1 MLDRVQGMIEKLK
14 YLNRKIL
21 EIDKKQSLLVEKE
34 ELLEK
39 CKYYLVH
46 DSERKSIALAGRKRC
61 ITSGYS
67 NEGMIRSAFK
77 LIYNKKG

>member
-34 ELLEK
+34 ELF
-39 CKYYLVH
+39 
-46 DSERKSIALAGRKRC
+46 RKKFRAKS
-61 ITSGYS
+61 
-67 NEGMIRSAFK
+67 
-77 LIYNKKG
+77 

>member
-39 CKYYLVH
+39 NDCFCRSDETIY
-46 DSERKSIALAGRKRC
+46 RTMCRSI
-61 ITSGYS
+61 I
-67 NEGMIRSAFK
+67 
-77 LIYNKKG
+77 

>member
-39 CKYYLVH
+39 NLEQIVEKVIVSVDQMKQLQNNVQIDYL
-46 DSERKSIALAGRKRC
+46 SSFPKEQ
-61 ITSGYS
+61 Y
-67 NEGMIRSAFK
+67 
-77 LIYNKKG
+77 

>member
-39 CKYYLVH
+39 NLEQRVEKVIVSVDETIYRTMC
-46 DSERKSIALAGRKRC
+46 RSI
-61 ITSGYS
+61 I
-67 NEGMIRSAFK
+67 
-77 LIYNKKG
+77 

>member
-39 CKYYLVH
+39 NLEQRVEKVIVSV
-46 DSERKSIALAGRKRC
+46 DQMKQF
-61 ITSGYS
+61 T
-67 NEGMIRSAFK
+67 
-77 LIYNKKG
+77 

>member
-1 MLDRVQGMIEKLK
+1 MQGMIEKLK

-39 CKYYLVH
+39 NLEQRVEKVIVSV
-46 DSERKSIALAGRKRC
+46 DQMKQFTEDRKSVV
-61 ITSGYS
+61 
-67 NEGMIRSAFK
+67 
-77 LIYNKKG
+77 

>member
-39 CKYYLVH
+39 NLEQCRFVKHMLH
-46 DSERKSIALAGRKRC
+46 PDQ
-61 ITSGYS
+61 
-67 NEGMIRSAFK
+67 
-77 LIYNKKG
+77 

>member
-39 CKYYLVH
+39 NLEQRVEKVIVSVDQTIYRTMC
-46 DSERKSIALAGRKRC
+46 RSI
-61 ITSGYS
+61 I
-67 NEGMIRSAFK
+67 
-77 LIYNKKG
+77 

>member
-39 CKYYLVH
+39 NLEQRVEKVIVSV
-46 DSERKSIALAGRKRC
+46 DQMKQFTE
-61 ITSGYS
+61 
-67 NEGMIRSAFK
+67 
-77 LIYNKKG
+77 

>member
-1 MLDRVQGMIEKLK
+1 MLDRVQGMIEKLE

-39 CKYYLVH
+39 KF
-46 DSERKSIALAGRKRC
+46 RAKS
-61 ITSGYS
+61 
-67 NEGMIRSAFK
+67 
-77 LIYNKKG
+77 

>member
-1 MLDRVQGMIEKLK
+1 MQGMIEELK

-39 CKYYLVH
+39 NLEQRVEKVIVSV
-46 DSERKSIALAGRKRC
+46 DQMKQFTE
-61 ITSGYS
+61 
-67 NEGMIRSAFK
+67 
-77 LIYNKKG
+77 

>member
-39 CKYYLVH
+39 NLEQRVEKVIVSVDQMKQFTEQWQIDYL
-46 DSERKSIALAGRKRC
+46 SSFPKEQ
-61 ITSGYS
+61 Y
-67 NEGMIRSAFK
+67 
-77 LIYNKKG
+77 

>member
-39 CKYYLVH
+39 NLEQRV
-46 DSERKSIALAGRKRC
+46 EKSDC
-61 ITSGYS
+61 FC
-67 NEGMIRSAFK
+67 RSDET
-77 LIYNKKG
+77 IYRTMCRSII

>member
-39 CKYYLVH
+39 NLEQRVEKVIVS
-46 DSERKSIALAGRKRC
+46 DRKSVV
-61 ITSGYS
+61 
-67 NEGMIRSAFK
+67 
-77 LIYNKKG
+77 

>member
-34 ELLEK
+34 ELLKKEF
-39 CKYYLVH
+39 
-46 DSERKSIALAGRKRC
+46 RAKS
-61 ITSGYS
+61 
-67 NEGMIRSAFK
+67 
-77 LIYNKKG
+77 

>member
-39 CKYYLVH
+39 NLEQRVEKVIVSVDQMKQFTEQCEFGV
-46 DSERKSIALAGRKRC
+46 
-61 ITSGYS
+61 
-67 NEGMIRSAFK
+67 F
-77 LIYNKKG
+77 

>member
-39 CKYYLVH
+39 NLEQRVEKVIVSV
-46 DSERKSIALAGRKRC
+46 DQVKQF
-61 ITSGYS
+61 T
-67 NEGMIRSAFK
+67 
-77 LIYNKKG
+77 

>member
-39 CKYYLVH
+39 NLEQRVEKVIVSVDQMKQFMVWYK
-46 DSERKSIALAGRKRC
+46 KS
-61 ITSGYS
+61 
-67 NEGMIRSAFK
+67 
-77 LIYNKKG
+77 

>member
-39 CKYYLVH
+39 NLEQRVEKVIVSV
-46 DSERKSIALAGRKRC
+46 DR
-61 ITSGYS
+61 
-67 NEGMIRSAFK
+67 
-77 LIYNKKG
+77 

>member
-39 CKYYLVH
+39 NLEQRVEKVIVSVDQMKQNNVQIDYL
-46 DSERKSIALAGRKRC
+46 SSFPKEQ
-61 ITSGYS
+61 Y
-67 NEGMIRSAFK
+67 
-77 LIYNKKG
+77 

>member
-39 CKYYLVH
+39 NLEQRVEKVIVFVDQMKQFTEQCA
-46 DSERKSIALAGRKRC
+46 DRLAV
-61 ITSGYS
+61 
-67 NEGMIRSAFK
+67 AAHA
-77 LIYNKKG
+77 

>member
-39 CKYYLVH
+39 NLEQRVEKVIVSVDQMKQFTEQCADYL
-46 DSERKSIALAGRKRC
+46 SSFPKEQ
-61 ITSGYS
+61 Y
-67 NEGMIRSAFK
+67 
-77 LIYNKKG
+77 

>member
-34 ELLEK
+34 ELLENNLQNNVQID
-39 CKYYLVH
+39 YL
-46 DSERKSIALAGRKRC
+46 SSFPKEQ
-61 ITSGYS
+61 Y
-67 NEGMIRSAFK
+67 
-77 LIYNKKG
+77 

>member
-39 CKYYLVH
+39 NLEQRVEKVIVSV
-46 DSERKSIALAGRKRC
+46 DQMKQFTETMMRSI
-61 ITSGYS
+61 I
-67 NEGMIRSAFK
+67 
-77 LIYNKKG
+77 

>member
-39 CKYYLVH
+39 NLEQRVEKVIVSVDQMKQFTEQCAA
-46 DSERKSIALAGRKRC
+46 SIHHPD
-61 ITSGYS
+61 
-67 NEGMIRSAFK
+67 
-77 LIYNKKG
+77 

>member
-39 CKYYLVH
+39 NLEQRVEKVIVSVDQMKQFTEQCADRLFEQFSVP
-46 DSERKSIALAGRKRC
+46 
-61 ITSGYS
+61 
-67 NEGMIRSAFK
+67 
-77 LIYNKKG
+77 

>member
-39 CKYYLVH
+39 NLQNNVQIDYL
-46 DSERKSIALAGRKRC
+46 SSFPKEQ
-61 ITSGYS
+61 Y
-67 NEGMIRSAFK
+67 
-77 LIYNKKG
+77 

>member
-39 CKYYLVH
+39 NLEQRVEKVIVSVDQMKQFTEQC
-46 DSERKSIALAGRKRC
+46 A
-61 ITSGYS
+61 
-67 NEGMIRSAFK
+67 
-77 LIYNKKG
+77 

>member
-34 ELLEK
+34 ELL
-39 CKYYLVH
+39 
-46 DSERKSIALAGRKRC
+46 RKKFRAKS
-61 ITSGYS
+61 
-67 NEGMIRSAFK
+67 
-77 LIYNKKG
+77 

>member
-34 ELLEK
+34 ELLDYSRH
-39 CKYYLVH
+39 C
-46 DSERKSIALAGRKRC
+46 SEPYGFRAKS
-61 ITSGYS
+61 
-67 NEGMIRSAFK
+67 
-77 LIYNKKG
+77 

>member
-39 CKYYLVH
+39 NLEQRVEKVDCF
-46 DSERKSIALAGRKRC
+46 C
-61 ITSGYS
+61 
-67 NEGMIRSAFK
+67 RSDET
-77 LIYNKKG
+77 IYRTMLQIVI

>member
-39 CKYYLVH
+39 NLEQRVEKVIVSDRSDETIYRTMC
-46 DSERKSIALAGRKRC
+46 RSI
-61 ITSGYS
+61 I
-67 NEGMIRSAFK
+67 
-77 LIYNKKG
+77 

>member
-39 CKYYLVH
+39 NLEQRVEKVIVSVDQMKQFTEQCA
-46 DSERKSIALAGRKRC
+46 D
-61 ITSGYS
+61 
-67 NEGMIRSAFK
+67 
-77 LIYNKKG
+77 